1 MEIAQ
6 MSVKEFYDQI
16 LHEYLVLKDYYKRLK
31 EFVYLGTNNAL
42 HTKEENEL
50 RKSKAMMEELLRI
63 KRRLESLE
71 QTINYF
77 ELNLTQ
83 NDNTQDNTNNPDQN

>member
-6 MSVKEFYDQI
+6 MSVGEFYDKI
-16 LHEYLVLKDYYKRLK
+16 LKEYLVLKDYYKRLK
-31 EFVYLGTNNAL
+31 EFVYLRGDDTPY
-42 HTKEENEL
+42 TKEESEL

-77 ELNLTQ
+77 DLNLTQ
-83 NDNTQDNTNNPDQN
+83 NDNTQDNTNDPDQN